1 MSFGERIKAL
11 RGERGLSQRALAEKV
26 GLDFTYLSKIE
37 NDRLEHTPSIK
48 TILDLARALE
58 VDELELLDLAR
69 KVPSPF
75 EAVARDHEAVRFF
88 RLATETIT
96 GPEGWRDLT
105 NYLER
110 RSAAGSEGS
119 AHGGGTREENDTTA

>member
-11 RGERGLSQRALAEKV
+11 RQERGFSQRALAEKA

-48 TILDLARALE
+48 TILDLARALG

-75 EAVARDHEAVRFF
+75 EAVARDQEAVRFF

-96 GPEGWRDLT
+96 GPEGWRELT
-105 NYLER
+105 EYLER
-110 RSAAGSEGS
+110 RAEAGSDGS
-119 AHGGGTREENDTTA
+119 SYGDAAKKENDPTT